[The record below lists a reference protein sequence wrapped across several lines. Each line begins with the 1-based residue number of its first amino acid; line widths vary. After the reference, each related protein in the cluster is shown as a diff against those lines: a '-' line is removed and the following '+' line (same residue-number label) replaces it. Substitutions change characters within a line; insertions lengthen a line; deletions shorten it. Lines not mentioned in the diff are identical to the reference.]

1 MTLLKDDPELECP
14 VENIEQLVDFFRGG
28 EKPASEFRVGTE
40 HEKVSLFEKTL
51 EPVPYEGEHGIGAL
65 LAALLR
71 EHDFA
76 PLTDGET
83 LVGLERDGATITL
96 EPGGQLEL
104 SGAPLVTLHETCR
117 EFRSHVSLLK
127 QASEPFGILWLG
139 LGIQP
144 LAKVDE
150 IPRMP
155 RVRHDIMR
163 DYMAGAGELGL
174 WMMHATGTVQ
184 ANLDFSSE
192 ADLARKLRTALA
204 ASPVVT
210 ALYANSG
217 VSAGEPNGFESY
229 RAWVWRYTDS
239 RRCGFLPFAFEP
251 GFGEDTAYRCYAE
264 WALDVPVMFVLR
276 GGAHL
281 PVGHRSFRQL
291 LGETGELRPTLSD
304 WNVHLTTLFP
314 EVRLK
319 RIIEMRGADAVPPDL
334 VCALPAF
341 WKGLIYDGDVLAAA
355 SERLAHWTHAQVDAL
370 HAEVARR
377 GLQALTPDGEVLGIA
392 RELVDLAAAGLRRID
407 ARNSMGE
414 SEVIF
419 LDPLYEILERGT
431 SPGRSLLERWEGAF
445 QQRMDLLVEYAKY

>member
-1 MTLLKDDPELECP
+1 MTLLKDDPELERP
-14 VENIEQLVDFFRGG
+14 VESIEQLADFFRGG
-28 EKPASEFRVGTE
+28 EKPRQEFRVGTE

-65 LAALLR
+65 LKALLE

-76 PLTDGET
+76 PLTDGDT

-127 QASEPFGILWLG
+127 QMSEPFGIVWLG

-144 LAKVDE
+144 LVKVDE

-163 DYMAGAGELGL
+163 DYMAAADDLGL
-174 WMMHATGTVQ
+174 SMMHATGTVQ
-184 ANLDFSSE
+184 ANFDFSSE
-192 ADLARKLRTALA
+192 ADLARKLRTSLA
-204 ASPVVT
+204 ASPLVT
-210 ALYANSG
+210 ALWANSS
-217 VSAGEPNGFESY
+217 VSGGEPNGFESY
-229 RAWVWRYTDS
+229 RAWVWRYTDPL
-239 RRCGFLPFAFEP
+239 RCGFLPFAFEP
-251 GFGEDTAYRCYAE
+251 GFGEGTAYRRYAE

-276 GGAHL
+276 DGVHHPMGD
-281 PVGHRSFRQL
+281 RSFRQL
-291 LGETGELRPTLSD
+291 LDETGELHPTLSD

-319 RIIEMRGADAVPPDL
+319 RIVEMRGADAVPPDL

-341 WKGLIYDGDVLAAA
+341 WKGLIYDDEALSAAG
-355 SERLAHWTHAQVDAL
+355 ERLAHWTHAQVDAL
-370 HAEVARR
+370 HADVARR
-377 GLQALTPDGEVLGIA
+377 GLQAQTPDGPALEIA

-407 ARNSMGE
+407 ARNAMGE
-414 SEVIF
+414 SEAIF
-419 LDPLYEILERGT
+419 LDPVYEILERGT